1 MKIGKQVKVGE
12 QWSLTEGRKILEKG
26 ILAKASECEEFMLLL
41 KAKKDKIFAEATHHK
56 LYGTGLP
63 LGNKEN
69 KDPTKWRGKN
79 LMGELLTELVKHL
92 RL

>member
-1 MKIGKQVKVGE
+1 MKVSE

-26 ILAKASECEEFMLLL
+26 ILAKVSECEEFMHLL

-69 KDPTKWRGKN
+69 KDPNEVERQKSDG
-79 LMGELLTELVKHL
+79 
-92 RL
+92 